1 MARSAETICDART
14 AGSED
19 ATGGSGRGLAVGKGG
34 DGVAVAGT
42 AEEDAEANAVRDGE
56 TETDGV
62 LETAHAPSNTIAHA
76 AATRLMTPL
85 ARTPRRAREE
95 GHVRARSA

>member
-19 ATGGSGRGLAVGKGG
+19 ATGGSGRGLAVGKG

-42 AEEDAEANAVRDGE
+42 AEEDAEADAVGDGE
-56 TETDGV
+56 TETDGA
-62 LETAHAPSNTIAHA
+62 LETAHALSNAIAHA

-95 GHVRARSA
+95 GHVRGRSV